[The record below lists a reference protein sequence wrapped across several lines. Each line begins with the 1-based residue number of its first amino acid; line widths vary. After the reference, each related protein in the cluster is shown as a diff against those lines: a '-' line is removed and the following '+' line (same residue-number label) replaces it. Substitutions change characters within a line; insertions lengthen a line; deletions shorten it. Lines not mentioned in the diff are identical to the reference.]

1 MALKLTFRRMKK
13 VLGLLLVILISACE
27 SFEHKSEYDKSF
39 QKWKSFKSASNNSY
53 QYIVTGSTWTGS
65 SWETELIV
73 EKGEITERKFRYT
86 NFEGVKRPAT
96 GWDAQSAAEAMKI
109 IGLTEAEFSERA
121 GVGFMEYSQWEEKGV
136 ELGTHTRTAAAALVT
151 LDAVYQK
158 AKNEWL
164 QERDN
169 VTTYFE
175 AKNEGLLSSAGYV
188 ENNCADDCFIGIH
201 IRLIE
206 KL

>member
-1 MALKLTFRRMKK
+1 MKK
-13 VLGLLLVILISACE
+13 VLGLLLIILVSACE

-39 QKWKSFKSASNNSY
+39 QKWGSFKSASNNSY
-53 QYIVTGSTWTGS
+53 RYIVTGSTWTGI

-73 EKGEITERKFRYT
+73 EKGEITERKFRHT
-86 NFEGVKRPAT
+86 HFEGVKRPAT
-96 GWDAQSAAEAMKI
+96 GWDAASAEEALQVMGI
-109 IGLTEAEFSERA
+109 TATEFRERT
-121 GVGFMEYSQWEEKGV
+121 GVDFLEYSQWEEKGV
-136 ELGTHTRTAAAALVT
+136 ELGTHTRTAAAALIT

-158 AKNEWL
+158 ARNEWL

-175 AKNEGLLSSAGYV
+175 AKNDGMLSSAGYV